1 MRSATKASERTS
13 LSSGAYDG
21 CSPPTTCDLLGRRT
35 GQLYRAALPG
45 GFTGRLYWAEPSGGA
60 SSASRGASASSGPA
74 CAGTATGSVAV
85 EYLTQPH
92 SRWSQYLPGL
102 SPTSPRV
109 PRRIN
114 LVHRFAR
121 IGLLQS
127 GWPVGE
133 TDPQRRREAE
143 DRDQH

>member
-1 MRSATKASERTS
+1 MSSATKASERTS

-21 CSPPTTCDLLGRRT
+21 GSPPTTYDLLGRPT
-35 GQLYRAALPG
+35 GQP
-45 GFTGRLYWAEPSGGA
+45 YWAEPSGGA

-74 CAGTATGSVAV
+74 CAGTTTGSVAL

-109 PRRIN
+109 PRWID

-121 IGLLQS
+121 I
-127 GWPVGE
+127 
-133 TDPQRRREAE
+133 
-143 DRDQH
+143 